1 MSGSR
6 SDSLMETRLT
16 GRVAGTP
23 SIVQIEYDTAIQAVD
38 ELIHPPEVDEFLAP
52 GFIDVQVNGFA
63 GVDYNDP
70 LASHEAIAQSI
81 RRMFVTGVTRFFP
94 TVITGSKEHMIG
106 ALRNLA
112 SAKEE
117 LGRNGIPEAK
127 AIEAFHVEGPHI
139 SPEDGPRGAHP
150 VEHVRPPDIEE
161 FRRWQDAASG
171 HIRLV
176 TLSPEWEQAPSY
188 ISELVRSGVVAS
200 IGHTRATSEQITAA
214 ISAGATMSTHLGNG
228 AHSTLPKTQN
238 YIWDQLAADRLTPS
252 FILDG
257 IHIPSSFF
265 MAAVRA
271 KGVERSV
278 LVTDAVMPA
287 MCDPGFYKLG
297 QVEVELRPDGR
308 VVLRGGT
315 RLAGSGLRM
324 DHAIGNAIRFGN
336 VSLREALA
344 MATVNSARVARIAG
358 RQKGLSPGEKADFVR
373 FRWDDR
379 ARSLTVIETIVAG
392 STAYQA

>member
-1 MSGSR
+1 MSEPI
-6 SDSLMETRLT
+6 SDSLTKKLLPGRL
-16 GRVAGTP
+16 AGTP
-23 SIVQIEYDTAIQAVD
+23 SVVEIEYLTAIQAVD
-38 ELIHPPEVDEFLAP
+38 ELIYPPDVDEFLAP
-52 GFIDVQVNGFA
+52 GFIDLQVNGFA

-70 LASHEAIAQSI
+70 LASHEVIAQSI
-81 RRMFVTGVTRFFP
+81 ARMFVTGVTRFFP
-94 TVITGSKEHMIG
+94 TVITGSKERMIS

-117 LGRNGIPEAK
+117 FHRNGMPEAN

-139 SPEDGPRGAHP
+139 SPDDGPRGAHP

-161 FRRWQDAASG
+161 FNRWQNAADG
-171 HIRLV
+171 QVRLV
-176 TLSPEWEQAPSY
+176 TISPEWEQAPSY
-188 ISELVRSGVVAS
+188 ISELVRGGVVAS
-200 IGHTRATSEQITAA
+200 IGHTKATSTQISDA

-228 AHSTLPKTQN
+228 AHSILPKTQN
-238 YIWDQLAADRLTPS
+238 YIWDQLASDRLTPS

-257 IHIPSSFF
+257 IHIPSPFF
-265 MAAVRA
+265 AAALRA

-297 QVEVELRPDGR
+297 QVDVELRADGS

-324 DHAIGNAIRFGN
+324 DHAIGNAIRLGS

-344 MATVNSARVARIAG
+344 MVTVNPARVARIAG
-358 RQKGLSPGEKADFVR
+358 RQRGLSPGEKADFVR
-373 FRWDDR
+373 FRWNDR
-379 ARSLTVIETIVAG
+379 TRSLSVIETIVAG
-392 STAYQA
+392 STVYQA

>member
-1 MSGSR
+1 MSDSMSGN
-6 SDSLMETRLT
+6 LAKRLLP
-16 GRVAGTP
+16 GRIPGTP
-23 SIVQIEYDTAIQAVD
+23 SVVQIEYHTAIQIVD
-38 ELIHPPEVDEFLAP
+38 ELIHPLEVDEFLAP
-52 GFIDVQVNGFA
+52 GFIDLQVNGFA

-70 LASHEAIAQSI
+70 LGSHEAIAQSI
-81 RRMFVTGVTRFFP
+81 AKMFVTGVTRFFP
-94 TVITGSKEHMIG
+94 TIITGSKERMIG

-117 LGRNGIPEAK
+117 FARNGMPDAN

-150 VEHVRPPDIEE
+150 AEHVRPPDIEE
-161 FRRWQDAASG
+161 FKRWQDAANG
-171 HIRLV
+171 HVRLV
-176 TLSPEWEQAPSY
+176 TLSPEWGQAPSY
-188 ISELVRSGVVAS
+188 ISELVRSGVVVS
-200 IGHTRATSEQITAA
+200 IGHTKATSAQINAA

-257 IHIPSSFF
+257 IHLPSSFF
-265 MAAVRA
+265 ISALRA
-271 KGVERSV
+271 KGIERSI

-287 MCDPGFYKLG
+287 MCDPGFYRLG
-297 QVEVELRPDGR
+297 QVDVELRGDGS

-324 DHAIGNAIRFGN
+324 DHAICNAIRLGSI
-336 VSLREALA
+336 SLREALT
-344 MATVNSARVARIAG
+344 MATLNPARVARIAG
-358 RQKGLSPGEKADFVR
+358 RQRGLSPGEKADFVR
-373 FRWDDR
+373 FRWDDS
-379 ARSLTVIETIVAG
+379 ARSLIVIETILAG
-392 STAYQA
+392 SSVYQA

>member
-1 MSGSR
+1 MSR
-6 SDSLMETRLT
+6 SATESHMKTRLV

-23 SIVQIEYDTAIQAVD
+23 SILQIEYDTAIQAVD

-52 GFIDVQVNGFA
+52 GLIDLQVNGFA

-70 LASHEAIAQSI
+70 LTPHDAIAQSI
-81 RRMFVTGVTRFFP
+81 ERMFATGVTRFFP
-94 TVITGSKEHMIG
+94 TVITGSKERMIG

-117 LGRNGIPEAK
+117 LSRNGMPEAN
-127 AIEAFHVEGPHI
+127 AIEAYHVEGPHI

-150 VEHVRPPDIEE
+150 VEHVRAPDIEE
-161 FRRWQDAASG
+161 FKQWQDAANG
-171 HIRLV
+171 HVRLV
-176 TLSPEWEQAPSY
+176 TVSPEWEQAPSY

-200 IGHTRATSEQITAA
+200 IGHTKATSAQIAA
-214 ISAGATMSTHLGNG
+214 AVSAGATMSTHLGNG

-238 YIWDQLAADRLTPS
+238 YIWDQLAEDRLTPS
-252 FILDG
+252 FILDA
-257 IHIPSSFF
+257 IHIPSTFF
-265 MAAVRA
+265 RAAIRA

-287 MCDPGFYKLG
+287 MCDPGFYSLG
-297 QVEVELRPDGR
+297 QVEVELRQDGS

-324 DHAIGNAIRFGN
+324 DHAIGNAIHLGGI
-336 VSLREALA
+336 SLREALA
-344 MATVNSARVARIAG
+344 MATINAARVARIAG
-358 RQKGLSPGEKADFVR
+358 RQRGFSPGEKADFIR

-379 ARSLTVIETIVAG
+379 TRSLTVIETIVAG
-392 STAYQA
+392 RTVYEA